1 MRLGRARRAPGA
13 CWRGLGRAA
22 GLALL
27 AGSVPAAPD
36 RLPEPAAAYFV
47 WAGVRPPPEAARA
60 RTLYLLA
67 GEVRHGDPRRFVALR
82 AVPSLPHAALW
93 LTVRAERLDWGAGVH
108 ARLLRTLAAW
118 RAAGNRVEGVQVD
131 FDAATRGLAGYR
143 AFLADLRRRLPA
155 GTRLSV
161 TGLLDWS
168 AHGDPAAL
176 AGLAGTVDE
185 IVVQTYQG
193 RRTIPGYA
201 GYLRALTR
209 LSLPYRVGIVTDG
222 QWREPDFLRDDPDY
236 RGTVVFLLDRRGG

>member
-1 MRLGRARRAPGA
+1 MRLGQDRRAP
-13 CWRGLGRAA
+13 WRRLRGPVLAA
-22 GLALL
+22 VLALL
-27 AGSVPAAPD
+27 AGPGPAAHEAPSA
-36 RLPEPAAAYFV
+36 PAGAYFV

-60 RTLYLLA
+60 RVLYLLA
-67 GEVRHGDPRRFVALR
+67 GEVRQGDPGRLVPLR
-82 AVPSLPHAALW
+82 AVPSLPRAGLW
-93 LTVRAERLDWGAGVH
+93 LTVRAERLDWGPGVH

-143 AFLADLRRRLPA
+143 AFLADLRRRLPP

-222 QWREPDFLRDDPDY
+222 QWREPDFLRADPDY